1 VYQRRGDGVS
11 VKERNIHLD
20 NRFVV
25 PYNKWLLRKYYAH
38 INIEICNSVS
48 AVKYL
53 YKYVYKGYNK
63 AIVAFQQNNLAT
75 YVSGVVMPIDKVSQ
89 LRMLGMFLQLKHA
102 GEFTISHYMD
112 NIQTQFDYQF
122 ILKINNILILKILI
136 VFLNW

>member
-53 YKYVYKGYNK
+53 YKYVYKGHDK
-63 AIVAFQQNNLAT
+63 AIVAFQQNNKL
-75 YVSGVVMPIDKVSQ
+75 
-89 LRMLGMFLQLKHA
+89 LMFL
-102 GEFTISHYMD
+102 
-112 NIQTQFDYQF
+112 
-122 ILKINNILILKILI
+122 
-136 VFLNW
+136 V